1 MNRFSLHL
9 KTRVEFGQGVISS
22 VGREASAFGKRAL
35 FLYGQ
40 GSIKKN
46 GIYDTVVQSCIDHG
60 ISLKEHPGAVP
71 NPVISHAFSGA
82 QAAREFQAD
91 VIIAVGGGSVVD
103 EAKCIALAYYT
114 SSTEE
119 LWQYYLRKKTAQQAL
134 PIIAVMTMPAT
145 SSEMNGAS
153 VMINDETKEKFSTRS
168 QVLVPEVALLDPS
181 VTLDIPLHQT
191 AYAAADIMSH
201 VLEGF
206 FTRTD
211 PFSPVQEELSLGL
224 MSASKQSMDKILDDP
239 RNFHAR
245 SSLMWAA
252 SLAWNGLASAGWEG
266 ARIPCHTLEHPLSG
280 LYDLPHGAGLSITIP
295 AYLTLRREKYAD
307 RLAVFGR
314 RVLGLNEVHPDSVI
328 DGLKQWY
335 RKIQTPSCFHEWPQV
350 PSFDINLLVQHAEE
364 LNRIWQNSD
373 FEPGEIRRTYE
384 LMAH

>member
-22 VGREASAFGKRAL
+22 IGQEAAKFGNRVL

-46 GIYDTVVQSCIDHG
+46 GIYDTVVKSFRDNG
-60 ISLKEHPGAVP
+60 ISWKEHPGTVP

-82 QAAREFQAD
+82 QAAREFNAD

-114 SSTEE
+114 SSKEE
-119 LWQYYLRKKTAQQAL
+119 LWQYYRREKTAVQAL

-168 QVLVPEVALLDPS
+168 QVLIPEVALLDPT
-181 VTLDIPLHQT
+181 VTLNIPLQQT

-206 FTRTD
+206 FTRND

-224 MSASKQSMDKILDDP
+224 MSASKRSMDKIMEDP
-239 RNFHAR
+239 ENLHAR

-252 SLAWNGLASAGWEG
+252 SLAWNGLVPAGWEG

-280 LYDLPHGAGLSITIP
+280 LYDLPHGAGLSIVIP
-295 AYLTLRREKYAD
+295 AYLTLRRQRYAD
-307 RLAVFGR
+307 RLAVFGK
-314 RVLGLNEVHPDSVI
+314 RVLELEDVHPDAVI

-335 RKIQTPSCFHEWPQV
+335 RRISTPSSFREWKQV
-350 PSFDINLLVQHAEE
+350 ESFDIGLLVQHAER
-364 LNRIWQNSD
+364 LNSIWQNSD
-373 FEPGEIRRTYE
+373 FEPGEIRKAYV
-384 LMAH
+384 LMEN